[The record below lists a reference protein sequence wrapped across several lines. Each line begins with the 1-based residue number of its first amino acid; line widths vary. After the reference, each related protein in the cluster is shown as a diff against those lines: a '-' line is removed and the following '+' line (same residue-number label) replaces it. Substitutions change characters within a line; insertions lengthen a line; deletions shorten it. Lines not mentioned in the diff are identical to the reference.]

1 MPLPH
6 IVFLSIVQG
15 ITEFLPISSSGHL
28 ILVPKL
34 FGWKDQGLVMDVA
47 VHLGTLG
54 AVLIYFWRDV
64 LRLFLGFIG
73 LLRGRITQD
82 TYLFFA
88 LCLGTIPAVIF
99 GLTLT
104 YIGTDHLR
112 SFAVIGWTSIVFG
125 CALYGIDRF
134 SESTLNLN
142 ALTLKKAWWIGMA
155 QAIALIPGTSRSGIT
170 ITMGRAL
177 GFSRVE
183 AARFAFL
190 LCIPSIIAAATLTS
204 YQALKSGE
212 ALMIQE
218 LSVAILVSFC
228 SGLAAIAFLLRWLKH
243 SNFTVFIAYRLALG
257 SFLLYLAYFTGY

>member
-1 MPLPH
+1 MPHLH

-64 LRLFLGFIG
+64 LRLFRGFIA
-73 LLRGRITQD
+73 LFRGKITQD

-88 LCLGTIPAVIF
+88 LCLGTIPAVLF
-99 GLTLT
+99 GLALT
-104 YIGTDHLR
+104 YVGTENLR
-112 SFAVIGWTSIVFG
+112 SFAVIGWTSIIFG

-134 SESTLNLN
+134 SESDLNLN

-155 QAIALIPGTSRSGIT
+155 QAVALIPGTSRSGIT

-204 YQALKSGE
+204 YQAVKSGE
-212 ALMIQE
+212 LLMIQQ
-218 LSVAILVSFC
+218 LFVAVAVSFC
-228 SGLAAIAFLLRWLKH
+228 AGLVAIAFMLRWLKH
-243 SNFTVFIAYRLALG
+243 SNFTIFIAYRLALG
-257 SFLLYLAYFTGY
+257 FFLLYLAYFTAQ